1 MAAAGEEEAVTAAGE
16 EEAAAAA
23 AAATGEEEEQASLR
37 VHSTH
42 PLEKTLR
49 SSRSR
54 HAGRPRGTLQL
65 H

>member
-1 MAAAGEEEAVTAAGE
+1 MTAAGEEEAVTAAGE

-23 AAATGEEEEQASLR
+23 AATVEEEEQASLR
-37 VHSTH
+37 VHPTH